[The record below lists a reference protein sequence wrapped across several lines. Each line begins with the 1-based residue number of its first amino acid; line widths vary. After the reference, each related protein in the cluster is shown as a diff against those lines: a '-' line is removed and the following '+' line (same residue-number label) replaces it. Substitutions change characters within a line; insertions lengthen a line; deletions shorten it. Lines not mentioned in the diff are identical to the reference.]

1 MATTPNVIIDPVTR
15 IEGHLRIQAYA
26 TPNNSGGG
34 VIQSEA
40 LASSTM
46 VRGVEKILQGR
57 DPRDAWAFT
66 QRICGVCTVVHGL
79 TSVRAVEAAAV
90 IKVPKNADYIRN
102 MLIGAQF
109 VHDHVMHF
117 YHLHALD
124 WVDVASALTANSAE
138 TAALAVKNNPS
149 YKPNNGAL
157 PTAAYFDGVK
167 NALNSGLVSRGQ
179 LGLFSNGY
187 WGHPAYR
194 LAPAENLLLLS
205 HYIEALGWAREVV
218 KLHTVF
224 GGKDPHPSLVVGGM
238 PCTISTNT
246 GPISESGGGTSLN
259 AQGLATV
266 KTALTKMQQFVDQV
280 YVPDVRLLG
289 LKYADWAKIGKT
301 TGNFLSFGE
310 FPDPTKVKV
319 ELTDGA
325 IDYPDGY
332 IFPQD
337 VIMAPNLTT
346 LVGFDQAKV
355 TENIT
360 HSWYAG
366 TDGVH
371 PSSAVTDLRYTG
383 PEPDPTISGK
393 PYMLDETAKYSWI
406 KSPRYNGKPM
416 EVGPLAHILIIYA
429 RSLTAKA
436 LPTDRLVKYYVD
448 NWWSRAVSLGG
459 LGLALEDLNSTLGRI
474 FCRML
479 ETKIIAD
486 QMAGR
491 PALPAAG
498 VTTAFDGWYNQ
509 YYANRT
515 GKYFNPNAF
524 TKLAAY
530 TKLPDQVGF
539 GFTEA
544 PRGALG
550 HWVKISRTT
559 GMIENYQCI
568 VASQWN
574 AGPRD
579 GANVPGPYETALKGH
594 TLAKLDKP
602 LEVLRTIHSFDPC
615 IGCAVHI
622 LDAKGKPLIE
632 VDINHATRH

>member
-1 MATTPNVIIDPVTR
+1 MTDPNVIIDPVTR

-26 TPNNSGGG
+26 TPAGDGGTIG
-34 VIQSEA
+34 ADVLVA
-40 LASSTM
+40 STM

-79 TSVRAVEAAAV
+79 TSVRAVEAAAN

-102 MLIGAQF
+102 MMIGAQY

-124 WVDVASALTANSAE
+124 WVDVVSALTASSSE
-138 TAALAVKNNPS
+138 TAALAVKNNPT

-157 PTAAYFDGVK
+157 PTAAYFDSIK

-179 LGLFSNGY
+179 LGFFSNGY
-187 WGHPAYR
+187 WGHPAYK
-194 LAPAENLLLLS
+194 LSPAENLLLLS
-205 HYIEALGWAREVV
+205 HYLEALTWAREVV
-218 KLHTVF
+218 KLHAIF
-224 GGKDPHPSLVVGGM
+224 GGKDPHPNVVVGGM
-238 PCTISTNT
+238 PCSISTNT
-246 GPISESGGGTSLN
+246 GSISERAGGTSLN
-259 AQGLATV
+259 TAGLTIAKNAV
-266 KTALTKMQQFVDQV
+266 LKMQQFVDQV
-280 YVPDVRLLG
+280 YAPDVRLLA
-289 LKYADWAKIGKT
+289 LRYSDWAKIGKT

-310 FPDPTKVKV
+310 FPDPTRVKT

-332 IFPQD
+332 ILPQN
-337 VIMAPNLTT
+337 VITSPNLKT
-346 LVGFDQAKV
+346 LVGFDQSKV

-360 HSWYAG
+360 HSWYSG
-366 TDGVH
+366 SDGVH
-371 PSSAVTDLRYTG
+371 PSAATTDFNYTG
-383 PEPDPTISGK
+383 PAPDPEISGK
-393 PYMLDETAKYSWI
+393 PYMLDPAVKYSWI
-406 KSPRYNGKPM
+406 KSPRYNGKAM
-416 EVGPLAHILIIYA
+416 EVGPLAHILIMYA
-429 RSLTAKA
+429 RSLTTKA
-436 LPTDRLVKYYVD
+436 LPTDKLVKYYVD
-448 NWWSRAVSLGG
+448 RWWSGSTASGG
-459 LGLALEDLNSTLGRI
+459 LGLAYEDLNSTMGRI

-491 PALPAAG
+491 PAVSAAG
-498 VTTAFDGWYNQ
+498 VTSFTGWYNQ

-515 GKYFNPNAF
+515 GKYFNPTAF
-524 TKLAAY
+524 AKLASYA
-530 TKLPDQVGF
+530 TLPDKVGF

-550 HWVKISRTT
+550 HWVKISRST

-579 GANVPGPYETALKGH
+579 GASPPNPGPYETALMGH
-594 TLAKLDKP
+594 KLARLNQP

-622 LDAKGKPLIE
+622 LDPEGKPLVE
-632 VDINHATRH
+632 VDINHATRC